1 MNELPD
7 PRHPRGKRLLPVYRQ
22 AQQQQQ
28 QALTEWGQLQQ
39 RLQDEEQQRQQLL
52 DYADDYRRQITS
64 PSSTCISAAAIHNT
78 LGFLRQVEQAVA
90 GQQQQINLLKGRINK
105 AREVYLQYRSKTE
118 GLQRLIDKL
127 DLEWSNEQ
135 QKVEQRQ
142 SDEWANR
149 AAFQRS
155 QQMREDSGR

>member
-1 MNELPD
+1 
-7 PRHPRGKRLLPVYRQ
+7 
-22 AQQQQQ
+22 
-28 QALTEWGQLQQ
+28 
-39 RLQDEEQQRQQLL
+39 
-52 DYADDYRRQITS
+52 
-64 PSSTCISAAAIHNT
+64 
-78 LGFLRQVEQAVA
+78 
-90 GQQQQINLLKGRINK
+90 LLKGRINK